1 MHRSYVEVDAR
12 HFLHI
17 ISTHQASPRICAAHT
32 LNASLFGGSGCKGTG
47 SGRRVAAFEWRGAA
61 VVELQNTHTHTHT
74 QKWGYWSLC
83 EHASTRPG
91 SGRMV
96 TFCEWILQYGRA
108 AMMVRDIKIHHK
120 KSYTQAVITP

>member
-1 MHRSYVEVDAR
+1 MWKWMQGMFCTSYAQIRPAPAFVLHTPLMHRSYVEVDAR

-74 QKWGYWSLC
+74 KVGLLESL
-83 EHASTRPG
+83 
-91 SGRMV
+91 
-96 TFCEWILQYGRA
+96 
-108 AMMVRDIKIHHK
+108 
-120 KSYTQAVITP
+120 